1 MNLARSLYAFFTS
14 VRLALVL
21 IVVIVVLA
29 LLATLVPQGRP
40 EAWYQANYSSAVSR
54 AVQFM
59 HLANMFGSALFLVP
73 VCLFTLN
80 LGFCTVERFARR
92 VRTAAPRRYGPDL
105 VHIGLL
111 VLIAGGLV
119 TALGRQE
126 QTQFLAEG
134 AEAGIGSGYAVRLL
148 SFQFLRYD
156 NGSPREWISTV
167 DVTRD
172 GQREIAS
179 FPIEVNHPLRL
190 RGLTVYQSS
199 WDVEGTL
206 RLKDS
211 DGRDVSPSP
220 GDYFDQGGSRWMFS
234 SFQHD
239 GTAWAV
245 VFQRFQGRTLE
256 ETRTL
261 RTGDT
266 IGPFTVTGITARE
279 VTGLKTV
286 RDPGLVP
293 FLVAVVLI
301 TAGLALTFLQRNPRG
316 DASR

>member
-1 MNLARSLYAFFTS
+1 VNPARSLYTLLTS
-14 VRLALVL
+14 VRLAVVL

-40 EAWYQANYSSAVSR
+40 ESWYQANYSPAVSA
-54 AVQFM
+54 AVRFL
-59 HLANMFGSALFLVP
+59 HLTNPFGSALFLVP
-73 VCLFTLN
+73 VCFFTLN
-80 LGFCTVERFARR
+80 LGFCSVDRFARR
-92 VRTAAPRRYGPDL
+92 LRTGASHRYGPDL

-126 QTQFLAEG
+126 RTQFLAEG
-134 AEAGIGSGYAVRLL
+134 AEAAIGSGYTIRLL

-172 GQREIAS
+172 ARREIAS

-190 RGLTVYQSS
+190 HGLTVYQSS

-211 DGRDVSPSP
+211 GGGDVPPPSP
-220 GDYFDQGGSRWMFS
+220 GDYFDQVDSRWLFS
-234 SFQHD
+234 AFQQD
-239 GTAWAV
+239 GAAWAAL
-245 VFQRFQGRTLE
+245 FQRYRGRALE
-256 ETRTL
+256 ETRVL
-261 RTGDT
+261 HPGDA
-266 IGPFTVTGITARE
+266 IGPFVVTGITARE
-279 VTGLKTV
+279 ITGLKVV
-286 RDPGLVP
+286 RDPGLAP
-293 FLVAVVLI
+293 FLAAIVLI
-301 TAGLALTFLQRNPRG
+301 IAGLALTFLQKKG
-316 DASR
+316 DDSR